1 MLLPPFQLHTPKT
14 LKSALELYSS
24 LSHVRL
30 QAGGTFLFNNLKL
43 LKKKGM
49 KTPEN
54 ILSLSRIH
62 ELHGIHSEGEKITIQ
77 AMTTIAEI
85 LESPLLGDH
94 RLKTLRTVC
103 RNISTQPVK
112 NMATLGGNLTCRY
125 TWTEMPVA
133 MIALQAQM
141 HFVGAD
147 GNEEVIPAENFFA
160 DTAKTDKILTHVTIK
175 KAKDAAVTYFRV
187 KKSPYLDIPLLSICI
202 KTNWK
207 RNQFTETIVAVNNG
221 TAFAQRDRL
230 LEGFLNQQ
238 PCSEK
243 IIEQAADHMDRTIY
257 EIRSSDYKKHM
268 FRVGIKTAL
277 KELIADQK

>member
-1 MLLPPFQLHTPKT
+1 MLLPPFQLYTPKT

-43 LKKKGM
+43 LKKKGT

-54 ILSLSRIH
+54 ILSLSCIH
-62 ELHGIHSEGEKITIQ
+62 ELRGIHSEGEKITIK

-85 LESPLLGDH
+85 LESPLLGDP
-94 RLKTLRTVC
+94 RLKALQTVC
-103 RNISTQPVK
+103 RDISTQPVR

-141 HFVGAD
+141 HFVGTD
-147 GNEEVIPAENFFA
+147 GHEEVFLAEEFFSNA
-160 DTAKTDKILTHVTIK
+160 AKTNKILTHVTIK
-175 KAKDAAVTYFRV
+175 KDKNAAATYFRV
-187 KKSPYLDIPLLSICI
+187 KKSPYLDIPLLSICL
-202 KTNWK
+202 KTNWN

-230 LEGFLNQQ
+230 LEDFLNQK
-238 PCSEK
+238 PCSEE
-243 IIEQAADHMDRTIY
+243 IIEQAAAHMDKAIY
-257 EIRSSDYKKHM
+257 ETRSSDYKKHM

-277 KELIADQK
+277 KELTSNRK

>member
-14 LKSALELYSS
+14 LKSALELYNS

-43 LKKKGM
+43 LKKKGT

-62 ELHGIHSEGEKITIQ
+62 ELRGIHSEGEKITIK

-85 LESPLLGDH
+85 LESPLLGDRH
-94 RLKTLRTVC
+94 LKALRTVC

-141 HFVGAD
+141 HFMGAD
-147 GNEEVIPAENFFA
+147 GHEEVFLAEEFFA
-160 DTAKTDKILTHVTIK
+160 NAAKTDKILTHVTIK
-175 KAKDAAVTYFRV
+175 KDKDAAVTYFRV
-187 KKSPYLDIPLLSICI
+187 KKSPYLDIPLLSICL
-202 KTNWK
+202 KTNWN

-230 LEGFLNQQ
+230 LEGFLNQK
-238 PCSEK
+238 PCSKE
-243 IIEQAADHMDRTIY
+243 IIEQASAHMDKAIY
-257 EIRSSDYKKHM
+257 ETRSSDYKKHM

-277 KELIADQK
+277 KGLIANRK